1 MIIYGIHKGGTM
13 NNTTLYLRH
22 AELLRDQVPS
32 FQTYPFHLP
41 AVRTLDRLIFQKPVT
56 FLVGENGT
64 GKSTLLEGI
73 AAAWGFNPEGGTL
86 NFSFNTRSSHSSLY
100 EYFRI
105 ARGVR
110 RPKDGFFLRAESYY
124 NVASYIDEL
133 DEQPGF
139 SPPIKNSYGG
149 KSLHQQSHGESFFA
163 AFVHRFGGRGL
174 YILDEPEA
182 ALSPLRQMSLL
193 VRMHELVQQDS
204 QFIIATHSPILM
216 SYPEAEIFLLE
227 GEGIRSV
234 ALEETEH
241 YTVTK
246 AFMND
251 RQGMLRE
258 LLEDEQA

>member
-1 MIIYGIHKGGTM
+1 MTM
-13 NNTTLYLRH
+13 EKDKLYLRH
-22 AELLRDQVPS
+22 MELLRDKVPS
-32 FQTYPFHLP
+32 FRSYPFHLP
-41 AVRTLDRLIFQKPVT
+41 VIRSLERLVFRNPVT
-56 FLVGENGT
+56 FLVGENGS

-100 EYFRI
+100 EYLRI
-105 ARGVR
+105 ARGVK

-133 DEQPGF
+133 DEQP
-139 SPPIKNSYGG
+139 SPGPRLRDSYGG
-149 KSLHQQSHGESFFA
+149 KSLHEQSHGESFFA
-163 AFVHRFGGRGL
+163 AFMHRFGGRGL

-193 VRMHELVQQDS
+193 ARMHQLVRSDS
-204 QFIIATHSPILM
+204 QFVIATHSPILM
-216 SYPEAEIFLLE
+216 SYPGADIWLLE
-227 GEGIRSV
+227 GEGIREV

-241 YTVTK
+241 YAVTK

-251 RQGMLRE
+251 REGMLRE
-258 LLEDEQA
+258 LLGEE

>member
-1 MIIYGIHKGGTM
+1 M

-41 AVRTLDRLIFQKPVT
+41 AVRTLDRLVFQKPVT

-133 DEQPGF
+133 DEQPGG
-139 SPPIKNSYGG
+139 PPIKNSYGG
-149 KSLHQQSHGESFFA
+149 KSLHEQSHGESFLA

-193 VRMHELVQQDS
+193 VRMHELVGQDS

-216 SYPEAEIFLLE
+216 SYPGAEILLLE

-258 LLEDEQA
+258 LLEDE

>member
-1 MIIYGIHKGGTM
+1 MIIYGIHKGDTM

-133 DEQPGF
+133 DEQPSFG
-139 SPPIKNSYGG
+139 PPIKNSYGG
-149 KSLHQQSHGESFFA
+149 KSLHEQSHGESFFA

-193 VRMHELVQQDS
+193 VRLHELVQQDS

>member
-149 KSLHQQSHGESFFA
+149 KSLHEQSHGESFFA

>member
-1 MIIYGIHKGGTM
+1 MDHSM
-13 NNTTLYLRH
+13 LYIRH
-22 AELLRDQVPS
+22 AELLRDKVPS
-32 FQTYPFHLP
+32 FHTYPFQLP
-41 AVRTLDRLIFQKPVT
+41 AVRDLEILKFQKQVT
-56 FLVGENGT
+56 FLAGENGT

-86 NFSFNTRSSHSSLY
+86 NFSFNTRSSHSNLH
-100 EYFRI
+100 EFLRI
-105 ARGVR
+105 SKGVR

-124 NVASYIDEL
+124 NVASYIDKL
-133 DEQPGF
+133 DEENYPLPVNF
-139 SPPIKNSYGG
+139 IKDSYGG
-149 KSLHQQSHGESFFA
+149 KSLHEQSHGESFFS
-163 AFVHRFGGRGL
+163 AFVHRFGGQGL

-193 VRMHELVQQDS
+193 VRMHELAGQQS

-216 SYPEAEIFLLE
+216 SYPGADIYLLGEE
-227 GEGIRSV
+227 GMRPV
-234 ALEETEH
+234 ALEDTEH

-258 LLEDEQA
+258 LLGD

>member
-1 MIIYGIHKGGTM
+1 M

-22 AELLRDQVPS
+22 AELQRELVPS
-32 FQTYPFHLP
+32 FQAYPFHLP
-41 AVRTLDRLIFQKPVT
+41 AVRTLDRLIFTKPVT

-86 NFSFNTRSSHSSLY
+86 NFSFNTRSSHSVLY

-133 DEQPGF
+133 DEQPSIGR
-139 SPPIKNSYGG
+139 PIKDSYGG
-149 KSLHQQSHGESFFA
+149 KSLHEQSHGESFFA
-163 AFVHRFGGRGL
+163 TFIHRFGGRGL

-193 VRMHELVQQDS
+193 VRMHELVEKDS

-216 SYPEAEIFLLE
+216 SYPGAEILLLE

-251 RQGMLRE
+251 REGMLRE
-258 LLEDEQA
+258 LLEDE

>member
-1 MIIYGIHKGGTM
+1 M

-139 SPPIKNSYGG
+139 TPPIKNSYGG
-149 KSLHQQSHGESFFA
+149 KSLHEQSHGESFFA
-163 AFVHRFGGRGL
+163 AFVHRFAGRGL

-258 LLEDEQA
+258 LLEDE

>member
-1 MIIYGIHKGGTM
+1 MVAM
-13 NNTTLYLRH
+13 DNAMLYIRH
-22 AELLRDQVPS
+22 AELLRERVPS
-32 FQTYPFHLP
+32 FQAYPFDLP
-41 AVRTLDRLIFQKPVT
+41 VIRSFSKLAFQKQVT

-100 EYFRI
+100 EYLRL
-105 ARGVR
+105 AKGGR
-110 RPKDGFFLRAESYY
+110 RPRDGFFLRAESYY
-124 NVASYIDEL
+124 NVASYIDDL
-133 DEQPGF
+133 DGGPEVPGVR
-139 SPPIKNSYGG
+139 SNKISNSYGG
-149 KSLHQQSHGESFFA
+149 KSLHEQSHGESFFA
-163 AFVHRFGGRGL
+163 AFVHRFGGQGL

-193 VRMHELVQQDS
+193 VRMHELVGRHS

-216 SYPEAEIFLLE
+216 SYPNSDIYLLE
-227 GEGIRSV
+227 GSGVRQVE
-234 ALEETEH
+234 LEDTEH

-251 RQGMLRE
+251 REKMLRE
-258 LLEDEQA
+258 LLADD

>member
-1 MIIYGIHKGGTM
+1 M
-13 NNTTLYLRH
+13 NNAKLYLRH
-22 AELLRDQVPS
+22 AELLREKVAS
-32 FQTYPFHLP
+32 FHCYPFDLP
-41 AVRTLDRLIFQKPVT
+41 AVRTLERLVFQKQVT

-86 NFSFNTRSSHSSLY
+86 NFSFNTRPSHSSLY
-100 EYFRI
+100 EFFRI
-105 ARGVR
+105 ARGVT
-110 RPKDGFFLRAESYY
+110 RPKDGFFLRAESFY
-124 NVASYIDEL
+124 NVASYIDQL
-133 DEQPGF
+133 DEGGGG
-139 SPPIKNSYGG
+139 PPIKNSYGG
-149 KSLHQQSHGESFFA
+149 KSLHEQSHGESFFA

-193 VRMHELVQQDS
+193 VRMHELVQQNS

-216 SYPEAEIFLLE
+216 SYPEADIFLLE
-227 GEGIRSV
+227 GEGIRRV

-251 RQGMLRE
+251 RKGMLKQ
-258 LLEDEQA
+258 LLD

>member
-1 MIIYGIHKGGTM
+1 M

-41 AVRTLDRLIFQKPVT
+41 AVRTLDRLVFQKPVT

-133 DEQPGF
+133 DEQPGG
-139 SPPIKNSYGG
+139 PPIKNSYGG
-149 KSLHQQSHGESFFA
+149 KSLHEQSHGESFLA

-193 VRMHELVQQDS
+193 VRMHELVGQDS

-216 SYPEAEIFLLE
+216 SYPGAEILLLE
-227 GEGIRSV
+227 GDGIRSV

-258 LLEDEQA
+258 LLEDD

>member
-1 MIIYGIHKGGTM
+1 M
-13 NNTTLYLRH
+13 NNTMLYLRY
-22 AELLRDQVPS
+22 AELLRDLVPS
-32 FQTYPFHLP
+32 FQAYPFHLP
-41 AVRTLDRLIFQKPVT
+41 AVRTLDRLHFTKPVT

-64 GKSTLLEGI
+64 GKSTILEGI

-139 SPPIKNSYGG
+139 GPPIKDSYGG
-149 KSLHQQSHGESFFA
+149 KSLHEQSHGESFFA

-216 SYPEAEIFLLE
+216 SYPGAEILLLE
-227 GEGIRSV
+227 EEGIRSV

-258 LLEDEQA
+258 LLEDE

>member
-1 MIIYGIHKGGTM
+1 MIIYGIHKGDTM

-133 DEQPGF
+133 DEQPSFG
-139 SPPIKNSYGG
+139 PPIKNSYGG
-149 KSLHQQSHGESFFA
+149 KSLHEQSHGESFFA

-193 VRMHELVQQDS
+193 VRMHELVGQDS

-216 SYPEAEIFLLE
+216 SYPGAEIFLLE

-258 LLEDEQA
+258 LLEDE

>member
-1 MIIYGIHKGGTM
+1 MEKDK
-13 NNTTLYLRH
+13 LYLRH
-22 AELLRDQVPS
+22 MELLRDKVPS
-32 FQTYPFHLP
+32 FRSYPFHLP
-41 AVRTLDRLIFQKPVT
+41 VIRSLERLVFRNPVT
-56 FLVGENGT
+56 FLVGENGS

-100 EYFRI
+100 EYLRI
-105 ARGVR
+105 ARGVK

-133 DEQPGF
+133 DEQP
-139 SPPIKNSYGG
+139 SPGPRLRDSYGG
-149 KSLHQQSHGESFFA
+149 KSLHEQSHGESFFA
-163 AFVHRFGGRGL
+163 AFMHRFGGRGL

-193 VRMHELVQQDS
+193 ARMHQLVRSDS
-204 QFIIATHSPILM
+204 QFVIATHSPILM
-216 SYPEAEIFLLE
+216 SYPGADIWLLE
-227 GEGIRSV
+227 GEGIREV

-241 YTVTK
+241 YAVTK

-251 RQGMLRE
+251 REGMLRE
-258 LLEDEQA
+258 LLGEE

>member
-1 MIIYGIHKGGTM
+1 M

-41 AVRTLDRLIFQKPVT
+41 AVRTLDRLIFKKPVT

-139 SPPIKNSYGG
+139 TPPIKNSYGG
-149 KSLHQQSHGESFFA
+149 KSLHEQSHGESFFA
-163 AFVHRFGGRGL
+163 AFVHRFAGRGL

-258 LLEDEQA
+258 LLEDE

>member
-1 MIIYGIHKGGTM
+1 
-13 NNTTLYLRH
+13 
-22 AELLRDQVPS
+22 
-32 FQTYPFHLP
+32 
-41 AVRTLDRLIFQKPVT
+41 
-56 FLVGENGT
+56 
-64 GKSTLLEGI
+64 
-73 AAAWGFNPEGGTL
+73 
-86 NFSFNTRSSHSSLY
+86 
-100 EYFRI
+100 
-105 ARGVR
+105 
-110 RPKDGFFLRAESYY
+110 
-124 NVASYIDEL
+124 
-133 DEQPGF
+133 
-139 SPPIKNSYGG
+139 
-149 KSLHQQSHGESFFA
+149 
-163 AFVHRFGGRGL
+163 
-174 YILDEPEA
+174 
-182 ALSPLRQMSLL
+182 MSLL